1 MKEKVE
7 ADKTEQEMRNLECQ
21 IVIQRDQ
28 YDLEQE
34 KQKQNQRAKSLI
46 RVTTRNKEVK
56 SIDNIC
62 RHTIV
67 FLFHIQLMENKWEY
81 DQWNRAHQWHVER
94 AILADDPVNWSKTM
108 T

>member
-1 MKEKVE
+1 VNFISKDLGFSLKFFFSLFVLSKHIRSTLKKQMKEKVE

-34 KQKQNQRAKSLI
+34 KQKKNQRAKSLI

-67 FLFHIQLMENKWEY
+67 FLFHI
-81 DQWNRAHQWHVER
+81 
-94 AILADDPVNWSKTM
+94 
-108 T
+108 